1 MTINW
6 EANTT
11 TPTYVYCRVTDGTNV
26 KAGSNTQT
34 ITTIDRT
41 KPAKPT
47 VSLKLGNTSGSSYT
61 SGAWTNQ
68 DVWHIVKSSDS
79 ASGVSYYQYSHDG
92 KTGWSNDI
100 STLGWGASYTNG
112 KNQLSYR
119 INWGGQWN
127 FYVRAVDAAGNISD
141 NSDVFTVRIDKT
153 APNVPTSTVRQNNS
167 SGTVISDVT
176 TDKWHNTVM
185 WWGSF
190 SATDNG
196 SSGVNRYEFSTNCT
210 GSVSGTLSTNGYTYG
225 SGTNYKF
232 CIRTVDNTGNVSK
245 WSSAYYFKVD
255 TVSPTTTAPG
265 ATSTTNSITVTNKQ
279 TDALS
284 GIASL
289 QYGISTNNSSYTWQ
303 NSNVFS
309 NLSSG
314 TTYYV
319 KTRAKDNAGNGYTE
333 SAVTTIKTKSNMSVS
348 VDSYNTGNCYNG
360 WCDSTDV
367 YFKMT
372 GTEEIK
378 YLYLKTE
385 INSISYGYATATC
398 GTGNSP
404 GACTTISRTDQISAG
419 KWYRFT
425 YERDPEITNVEISGI
440 TKTTPSSIYII
451 ASDGGTNSSSAT
463 ATISKLDSTR
473 PDVAVSEINPDTDS
487 IRLQTYITQDY
498 SGVGSVTCNY
508 STTNGKYNLSATSVS
523 ANGCTMTGLDSDT
536 TYYYKICAYNK
547 VSSASNCVTGNAKTA
562 SAYTIIYNSLSDF
575 KYYGPSSSTSAF
587 YFEPSYSNR
596 AHDSGWQLADSGLS
610 RGFSLVYPDDSTS
623 GWGYKYT
630 DYFKFTIPDKGASI
644 YYMDVDYINKL
655 RYVSFDL
662 DCGEDSISADPGDD
676 DTYTF
681 QFTSSGTKTC
691 SLYYQAYADDAN
703 GGVSGFRSFK
713 LYY

>member
-1 MTINW
+1 M
-6 EANTT
+6 
-11 TPTYVYCRVTDGTNV
+11 DG
-26 KAGSNTQT
+26 
-34 ITTIDRT
+34 
-41 KPAKPT
+41 
-47 VSLKLGNTSGSSYT
+47 
-61 SGAWTNQ
+61 
-68 DVWHIVKSSDS
+68 
-79 ASGVSYYQYSHDG
+79 
-92 KTGWSNDI
+92 
-100 STLGWGASYTNG
+100 GASYTNG

-333 SAVTTIKTKSNMSVS
+333 
-348 VDSYNTGNCYNG
+348 Y
-360 WCDSTDV
+360 
-367 YFKMT
+367 
-372 GTEEIK
+372 
-378 YLYLKTE
+378 
-385 INSISYGYATATC
+385 
-398 GTGNSP
+398 
-404 GACTTISRTDQISAG
+404 R
-419 KWYRFT
+419 KW
-425 YERDPEITNVEISGI
+425 N
-440 TKTTPSSIYII
+440 
-451 ASDGGTNSSSAT
+451 
-463 ATISKLDSTR
+463 ATI
-473 PDVAVSEINPDTDS
+473 
-487 IRLQTYITQDY
+487 
-498 SGVGSVTCNY
+498 
-508 STTNGKYNLSATSVS
+508 
-523 ANGCTMTGLDSDT
+523 
-536 TYYYKICAYNK
+536 
-547 VSSASNCVTGNAKTA
+547 
-562 SAYTIIYNSLSDF
+562 
-575 KYYGPSSSTSAF
+575 
-587 YFEPSYSNR
+587 
-596 AHDSGWQLADSGLS
+596 
-610 RGFSLVYPDDSTS
+610 
-623 GWGYKYT
+623 
-630 DYFKFTIPDKGASI
+630 
-644 YYMDVDYINKL
+644 
-655 RYVSFDL
+655 
-662 DCGEDSISADPGDD
+662 
-676 DTYTF
+676 
-681 QFTSSGTKTC
+681 
-691 SLYYQAYADDAN
+691 
-703 GGVSGFRSFK
+703 
-713 LYY
+713 